1 MELKFAF
8 FILTKTRRHCINS
21 ARFGNEVANKIR
33 GLIFFA
39 ANWRMLWLAF
49 WFRLRKESF
58 SRAQEKFS
66 AKGKRPRRPS
76 GARRMFL
83 RRMSVPCK
91 KCFLAEAFFLRLTAM
106 RSPEDTAEM
115 LHEMAT
121 VGTSMAF
128 LLTAVWAAACGLI
141 YIFGKGRKNAL
152 CA

>member
-1 MELKFAF
+1 MACFLVPLAEG
-8 FILTKTRRHCINS
+8 ILLTGARKIFGQGETAKETVRS
-21 ARFGNEVANKIR
+21 AKNV
-33 GLIFFA
+33 FA
-39 ANWRMLWLAF
+39 ANVGSLQKMLFGGSFLLAIEHIYHGEVVLYPPF
-49 WFRLRKESF
+49 
-58 SRAQEKFS
+58 
-66 AKGKRPRRPS
+66 
-76 GARRMFL
+76 
-83 RRMSVPCK
+83 
-91 KCFLAEAFFLRLTAM
+91 LTAM